1 MTISSIYK
9 RAQVLFFVGGNMID
23 TIQMIL
29 TLIIS
34 LANLCVLMYGLY
46 KFTKK
51 PHDTLDQRITALEVQ
66 IENIK
71 DSLNQGQ
78 DKFRAHDE
86 SIKVLIHSTLAL
98 IEFEIQYC
106 LIEHKE
112 MSESLKKAKEDLH
125 NFLSDR

>member
-9 RAQVLFFVGGNMID
+9 RAQALLFVGGNMIEKM
-23 TIQMIL
+23 QMIL

-34 LANLCVLMYGLY
+34 MANLCVLMYGLY

-51 PHDTLDQRITALEVQ
+51 PHDTLEQRVTTLEV
-66 IENIK
+66 EVSNVK
-71 DSLNQGQ
+71 KTLNQGQ